1 VRLADLGRST
11 FFRFSLALTTAFL
24 VAYMIAGLIAFR
36 AINTDLRNRV
46 IQSAELASE
55 RYEDTFQESGSEGL
69 IDAVKA
75 RARVVDADDEFVW
88 IGSPDGATLVGQEP
102 PDVTLLA
109 TGQAT
114 GADLGAD
121 PQDQYWFIVRDFG
134 DLRLITGRSFEES
147 DAIGQT
153 VLTAFG
159 GATLLILLLSGFS
172 AALLA
177 RRGQQRL
184 ERISATLTEVSLGN
198 LKSRAPLSGSADDL
212 DRLSVHMNEALFR
225 LETTVEGIR
234 QVSVNIAHDLR
245 TPISRLGI
253 RLEEIL
259 DEVQDQPELGSR
271 LRTASSELKQITTT
285 FDSLLRIAQI
295 EAGAR
300 KSRFRPVALPGIG
313 AALQEAYLPVAEEKQ
328 QQLTFK
334 IASAAT
340 ALVYGDQDLLTQL
353 FANLLENSIH
363 HAPSGAHIVVEVGSD
378 EQGVWMCVTDD
389 GPGIP
394 PSEYAN
400 VTKRFYR
407 LDSSRNTP
415 GSGLGLALVKA
426 IADLHGAELQLKDSS
441 PGLTVR
447 LIFDRYEQR
456 KRSPT
461 TPG

>member
-1 VRLADLGRST
+1 VRLADLSRST

-24 VAYMIAGLIAFR
+24 VAYVVAGLIAFR
-36 AINTDLRNRV
+36 AINTDLRNRI
-46 IQSAELASE
+46 IQTVELASE
-55 RYEDTFQESGSEGL
+55 RYEDTFQESGSDGL

-75 RARVVDADDEFVW
+75 RARAVDADDEFVW
-88 IGSPDGATLVGQEP
+88 LGSLDGTTLVGHEP
-102 PDVTLLA
+102 PDATLLA

-121 PQDQYWFIVRDFG
+121 PQDQYWIIVRDFNG
-134 DLRLITGRSFEES
+134 LHLITGRSFEES

-153 VLTAFG
+153 VLAAFG

-184 ERISATLTEVSLGN
+184 ERISKTLTEVSLGN
-198 LKSRAPLSGSADDL
+198 LQSRVLLAGSDDDL
-212 DRLSVHMNEALFR
+212 DRLSVHMNDALRR

-234 QVSVNIAHDLR
+234 QVGVDIAHDLR

-259 DEVQDQPELGSR
+259 DEVQDQPELGER
-271 LRTASSELKQITTT
+271 LRTASSELRHITTT

-300 KSRFRPVALPGIG
+300 KSRFRPVALPDIG

-328 QQLTFK
+328 QQLAFK

-353 FANLLENSIH
+353 FANLLENAIH
-363 HAPSGAHIVVEVGSD
+363 YAPPGAHICLEVGSG

-394 PSEYAN
+394 PEEYEN
-400 VTKRFYR
+400 VTQRFYR

-426 IADLHGAELQLKDSS
+426 IADLHGALMQLEDNS

-447 LIFDRYEQR
+447 LVFDPYECR
-456 KRSPT
+456 KRS
-461 TPG
+461 G